1 MIYIVEDD
9 AGIRDMMT
17 YTLKSTGF
25 EAEGFPSATPFWEAL
40 KKSMPELVILDIM
53 LPGEDGITI
62 LKKLRSGAATSAIP
76 VIMATAKGTTKSQA
90 STWVQTI
97 ISQSPSA

>member
-25 EAEGFPSATPFWEAL
+25 EAEGFPSATSSWEAL

-62 LKKLRSGAATSAIP
+62 I
-76 VIMATAKGTTKSQA
+76 
-90 STWVQTI
+90 
-97 ISQSPSA
+97 

>member
-40 KKSMPELVILDIM
+40 KKSMPAPRRGRYNYPKE
-53 LPGEDGITI
+53 
-62 LKKLRSGAATSAIP
+62 A
-76 VIMATAKGTTKSQA
+76 
-90 STWVQTI
+90 
-97 ISQSPSA
+97 